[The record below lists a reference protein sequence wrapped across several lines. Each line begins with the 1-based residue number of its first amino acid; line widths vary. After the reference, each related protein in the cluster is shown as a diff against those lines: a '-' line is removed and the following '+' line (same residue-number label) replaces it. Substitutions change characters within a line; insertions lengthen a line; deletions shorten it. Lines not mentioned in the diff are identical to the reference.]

1 MIRDIL
7 KKATKGAVNW
17 VGKTLGIP
25 TGVTDVVTGVT
36 DSLFTKS
43 SGGGGDFQ
51 LIDTAV
57 AAPRLSKFAI
67 GTVRPEMSGSAKGY
81 ADVVNPETLYAAWD
95 RRLGKYYSDK
105 YKVARTVIGKSK
117 VV

>member
-7 KKATKGAVNW
+7 GKATKTAIQW
-17 VGKTLGIP
+17 VGGKFGVPSGI
-25 TGVTDVVTGVT
+25 TEKVTDVT

-43 SGGGGDFQ
+43 EGGSEFQ
-51 LIDTAV
+51 IIDTSV
-57 AAPRLSKFAI
+57 QKPRFGGRLGFNASRMA
-67 GTVRPEMSGSAKGY
+67 GGAKGY
-81 ADVVNPETLYAAWD
+81 AETVNPETLYAAWD

-105 YKVARTVIGKSK
+105 YKVARTVIGKRR

>member
-7 KKATKGAVNW
+7 KTATKAAVTW
-17 VGKTLGIP
+17 VGGKFYVPAPITKT
-25 TGVTDVVTGVT
+25 VTDVT

-43 SGGGGDFQ
+43 PGGGGEFKM
-51 LIDTAV
+51 IDTSV
-57 AAPRLSKFAI
+57 RAPQLTKFSMRASTP
-67 GTVRPEMSGSAKGY
+67 GGAGSARGY
-81 ADVVNPETLYAAWD
+81 AETVNPETLYAAWD
-95 RRLGKYYSDK
+95 RRLSKYYSDK

>member
-7 KKATKGAVNW
+7 GKATKTAIQW
-17 VGKTLGIP
+17 VGGKFGVPSGI
-25 TGVTDVVTGVT
+25 TEKVTDVT

-43 SGGGGDFQ
+43 GAGGEFKMMDTSVRAPQLTKFSMRASTPGG
-51 LIDTAV
+51 A
-57 AAPRLSKFAI
+57 
-67 GTVRPEMSGSAKGY
+67 GSARGY
-81 ADVVNPETLYAAWD
+81 AETVNPETLYAAWD

-105 YKVARTVIGKSK
+105 YKVARTVKGK

>member
-7 KKATKGAVNW
+7 KTATKTAVNW
-17 VGKTLGIP
+17 VGGKLGVP
-25 TGVTDVVTGVT
+25 TGITEKVTDVT
-36 DSLFTKS
+36 DSLFTRE
-43 SGGGGDFQ
+43 GGGGEFK

-67 GTVRPEMSGSAKGY
+67 GTTKPGMSGNARGY

-105 YKVARTVIGKSK
+105 YKVARTVIGKRR

>member
-7 KKATKGAVNW
+7 RKATKTAIGW
-17 VGKTLGIP
+17 VGGKLGVPSGI
-25 TGVTDVVTGVT
+25 TEKVTDVT

-43 SGGGGDFQ
+43 DSGCGQFQ
-51 LIDTAV
+51 MIDTSV
-57 AAPRLSKFAI
+57 RAPQLSRF
-67 GTVRPEMSGSAKGY
+67 GLQTRSPGMSGSARGY

-95 RRLGKYYSDK
+95 RRLSKYYSDK
-105 YKVARTVIGKSK
+105 YKVARTVKGK

>member
-7 KKATKGAVNW
+7 RKATKTAIGW
-17 VGKTLGIP
+17 VGGKLGVPSGI
-25 TGVTDVVTGVT
+25 TEKVTDVT

-43 SGGGGDFQ
+43 DSGGGQFQ
-51 LIDTAV
+51 MIDTSV
-57 AAPRLSKFAI
+57 RAPQLSRF
-67 GTVRPEMSGSAKGY
+67 GLQTRSPGMSGSARGY

-95 RRLGKYYSDK
+95 RRLSKYYSDK
-105 YKVARTVIGKSK
+105 YKVARTVVGKRK

>member
-7 KKATKGAVNW
+7 RKATKTAIGW
-17 VGKTLGIP
+17 VGGKLGVPSGI
-25 TGVTDVVTGVT
+25 TEKVTDVT

-43 SGGGGDFQ
+43 DSGGGEFRM
-51 LIDTAV
+51 IDTNIKS
-57 AAPRLSKFAI
+57 PQLSRF
-67 GTVRPEMSGSAKGY
+67 GLRTTPPGMSGSARGY

-95 RRLGKYYSDK
+95 RRLSKYYTDK
-105 YKVARTVIGKSK
+105 YKIARTVKGK

>member
-7 KKATKGAVNW
+7 GKATKGAIEW
-17 VGKTLGIP
+17 VGGKLGVPSGI
-25 TGVTDVVTGVT
+25 TEKVTDVT

-43 SGGGGDFQ
+43 GTGGDFQ
-51 LIDTAV
+51 IIDTSLKRMPQFGGRMPFNRAQM
-57 AAPRLSKFAI
+57 A
-67 GTVRPEMSGSAKGY
+67 GTARGY
-81 ADVVNPETLYAAWD
+81 AETVNPETLYAMWD

-105 YKVARTVIGKSK
+105 YKVARTVKGK

>member
-7 KKATKGAVNW
+7 KTATKTAISW
-17 VGKTLGIP
+17 VGGKLGVPSGI
-25 TGVTDVVTGVT
+25 TEKVTDVT

-43 SGGGGDFQ
+43 GGGGDFKM
-51 LIDTAV
+51 IDTRV
-57 AAPRLSKFAI
+57 KAPQLSRF
-67 GTVRPEMSGSAKGY
+67 GLQTRSPGMSGSAKGY

-95 RRLGKYYSDK
+95 RRLSKYYTDK
-105 YKVARTVIGKSK
+105 YKIARTVKGK

>member
-7 KKATKGAVNW
+7 KTATKAAVTW
-17 VGKTLGIP
+17 VGTKIGAPPQLTKK
-25 TGVTDVVTGVT
+25 VTEVT

-43 SGGGGDFQ
+43 DAGGGEFKI
-51 LIDTAV
+51 IDTSLKQM
-57 AAPRLSKFAI
+57 PRFGGRMPFNRGEMA
-67 GTVRPEMSGSAKGY
+67 GTARGY

-95 RRLGKYYSDK
+95 KRLGKYYSDK
-105 YKVARTVIGKSK
+105 YKVARTVKGK

>member
-7 KKATKGAVNW
+7 KTATKAAVTW
-17 VGKTLGIP
+17 VGGKFNVPAPITKT
-25 TGVTDVVTGVT
+25 VTDVT

-43 SGGGGDFQ
+43 DSGGGQFQ
-51 LIDTAV
+51 MIDTSV
-57 AAPRLSKFAI
+57 RAPQLSRF
-67 GTVRPEMSGSAKGY
+67 GLQTRSPGMSGSARGY

-95 RRLGKYYSDK
+95 RRLSKYYSDK
-105 YKVARTVIGKSK
+105 YKVARTVKGK

>member
-7 KKATKGAVNW
+7 KTATKAAVNW
-17 VGKTLGIP
+17 VGGKLGVPSGI
-25 TGVTDVVTGVT
+25 TEKVTDVT

-43 SGGGGDFQ
+43 PGGGSDFQ
-51 LIDTAV
+51 LIDTSV
-57 AAPRLSKFAI
+57 TAPRLQKFAI
-67 GTVRPEMSGSAKGY
+67 GPVRPGMSATSKGY
-81 ADVVNPETLYAAWD
+81 ADTVNPETLYAAWD

-105 YKVARTVIGKSK
+105 YKVARTVVGKRK

>member
-1 MIRDIL
+1 MPAPI
-7 KKATKGAVNW
+7 TKGA
-17 VGKTLGIP
+17 
-25 TGVTDVVTGVT
+25 TDIAE
-36 DSLFTKS
+36 SLFTKQT
-43 SGGGGDFQ
+43 GGGGDFK

-67 GTVRPEMSGSAKGY
+67 GPTRPGMSGSAKGY

-105 YKVARTVIGKSK
+105 YKVARTVKGK

>member
-7 KKATKGAVNW
+7 KTATKAAVTW
-17 VGKTLGIP
+17 VGGKFNVPAPITKK
-25 TGVTDVVTGVT
+25 VTDVT

-43 SGGGGDFQ
+43 PDGGGEFKM
-51 LIDTAV
+51 IDTSV
-57 AAPRLSKFAI
+57 KSPQLSRF
-67 GTVRPEMSGSAKGY
+67 GLRTTPPGMSGSARGY

-95 RRLGKYYSDK
+95 RRLSKYYTDK
-105 YKVARTVIGKSK
+105 YKIARTVKGK